1 LSLVADEDLTDED
14 GEEDPDA
21 VALLGPM
28 TIKELDRL
36 ELTCVLL
43 DAAEKAVVRARDGA
57 AMTDGA
63 LRTRK
68 AEVRHVVRQVLSKLK
83 AGDWQIL
90 DHRPPSPPSPPP
102 PPPPTESEMTL
113 TQIALAL
120 RASKQI
126 YLTD

>member
-1 LSLVADEDLTDED
+1 VVNRGSPLGIFWIAAVSCREIKGMRNPSPISLEICGMPGGRHA
-14 GEEDPDA
+14 
-21 VALLGPM
+21 GPRPCAYA
-28 TIKELDRL
+28 TPHPL
-36 ELTCVLL
+36 
-43 DAAEKAVVRARDGA
+43 
-57 AMTDGA
+57 
-63 LRTRK
+63 
-68 AEVRHVVRQVLSKLK
+68 LSKLK